1 MCKSV
6 GLGFRVEAIVL
17 KGEIVDILI
26 DWLIVLQICLWK
38 ISVSVSAW
46 VEQLYHQRDG
56 EVPTLVGLLQWCC
69 MHAFGGFPSMH
80 FHACK
85 QASEKQNFVSAI
97 IFHCNWPSNPLLKTQ
112 LKSSQCANFSYGRS
126 LNQCTLVLCWRTRSN
141 SGTSFPIRVAFFFSS
156 RYLGFW
162 ALLSMQHRIEHV
174 ELIVFFHLDTSF
186 LRCLSCSINSSM

>member
-17 KGEIVDILI
+17 KGEIL
-26 DWLIVLQICLWK
+26 DWLIDCLPDLSLK

-46 VEQLYHQRDG
+46 VEQLYHQHDG
-56 EVPTLVGLLQWCC
+56 EVPTLVGLLQSCC
-69 MHAFGGFPSMH
+69 MHTFGGFPRMH

-112 LKSSQCANFSYGRS
+112 LKSSQFANFSYGRS
-126 LNQCTLVLCWRTRSN
+126 LNQCTLVLC
-141 SGTSFPIRVAFFFSS
+141 
-156 RYLGFW
+156 
-162 ALLSMQHRIEHV
+162 
-174 ELIVFFHLDTSF
+174 
-186 LRCLSCSINSSM
+186 